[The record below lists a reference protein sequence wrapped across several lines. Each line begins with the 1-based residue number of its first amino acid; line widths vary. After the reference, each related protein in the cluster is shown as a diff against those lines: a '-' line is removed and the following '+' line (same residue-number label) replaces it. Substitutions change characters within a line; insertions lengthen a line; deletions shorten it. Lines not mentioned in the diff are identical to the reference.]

1 MLCLALLLG
10 STCSMLRILVKL
22 FATAWALCY
31 VLKQKAV
38 LKQKGKQNSCNA
50 GCPQSAWALQVFQ
63 TMVGSGVELTITTF
77 GTLLIAGADAHD
89 YNLVQEVI
97 IISQPHT
104 PAFHAL
110 AFRIRQSALIQKVL

>member
-1 MLCLALLLG
+1 MLP
-10 STCSMLRILVKL
+10 ILVWL
-22 FATAWALCY
+22 VATAWALCY

-38 LKQKGKQNSCNA
+38 LKQKGKQNSCYA

-97 IISQPHT
+97 IIS
-104 PAFHAL
+104 
-110 AFRIRQSALIQKVL
+110 